1 MRGTF
6 RAFFVF
12 LAAATIGVSQ
22 ANAVVISDD
31 GQIDQFLHNVY
42 HDLLNRAPDLLGQTT
57 FHAALKGGMDT
68 GALGSAFLAS
78 GEYRHDLIT
87 GFFNSFLHRAPDT
100 GDYAAF
106 ADLAQWPLMEAI
118 LTSGE
123 YRTAHPGADA
133 YVQSLYH
140 DVLGRPSDP
149 SSLAFWIS
157 YYNSHSDV
165 SGIADSLITSMEY
178 RTDLVTGFYHHLLHR
193 APDAPGLAFFV
204 NDFGTPESVEAQF
217 IGSVEYLTVQSV
229 AGIPELSTW
238 AMMLIGFSG
247 VGLQMR
253 HRGRAVATAA

>member
-42 HDLLNRAPDLLGQTT
+42 HDLLNRAPDPLGQTT

-68 GALGSAFLAS
+68 GALGTAFLDS

-133 YVQSLYH
+133 YVQSLRSEEH
-140 DVLGRPSDP
+140 
-149 SSLAFWIS
+149 
-157 YYNSHSDV
+157 
-165 SGIADSLITSMEY
+165 TSELQS
-178 RTDLVTGFYHHLLHR
+178 RSDLVCRLL
-193 APDAPGLAFFV
+193 L
-204 NDFGTPESVEAQF
+204 
-217 IGSVEYLTVQSV
+217 
-229 AGIPELSTW
+229 
-238 AMMLIGFSG
+238 
-247 VGLQMR
+247 
-253 HRGRAVATAA
+253 